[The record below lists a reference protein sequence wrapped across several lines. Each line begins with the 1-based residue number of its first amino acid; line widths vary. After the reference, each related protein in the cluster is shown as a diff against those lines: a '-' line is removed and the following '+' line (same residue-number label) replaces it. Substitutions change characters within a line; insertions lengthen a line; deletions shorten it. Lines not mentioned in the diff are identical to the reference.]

1 MKSAKEK
8 AKEWCGEHSNKGCTE
23 QCDSCWQLKQAWGC
37 EQHNMETAYMA
48 GANYVLDEIESL
60 MKDVSDEYPRFQ
72 QGVIIH
78 GRLIKLL
85 EQLKK

>member
-1 MKSAKEK
+1 MDVIKTKRMKSIKEK
-8 AKEWCGEHSNKGCTE
+8 SHEIAWQYSKHYDPIACRQEWCEM
-23 QCDSCWQLKQAWGC
+23 A
-37 EQHNMETAYMA
+37 ARA

-72 QGVIIH
+72 QGTIIH

>member
-1 MKSAKEK
+1 
-8 AKEWCGEHSNKGCTE
+8 
-23 QCDSCWQLKQAWGC
+23 
-37 EQHNMETAYMA
+37 MA
-48 GANYVLDEIESL
+48 AREGANYVLDEIESL

-72 QGVIIH
+72 QGTIIH